1 MQPMLPVQP
10 PVQHVQPMQSMPPV
24 QPPVQH
30 EPSSR
35 VPLHNETQTASRTSV
50 GLDSAAAES
59 PILAGSIDL
68 LQAPISQQHPPLDT
82 QSTGA
87 VFAGS
92 DADLMAAILFGNAS
106 DGHNLLQEPSE
117 LSVSDSL
124 AGNPTGNP
132 TGNINGNLNG
142 NTEDNP
148 AGNLMGTYGKMPPDN
163 RRVKET
169 LPAPLGPLYSPGS
182 PASRASTSSLE
193 PSVGF
198 SIGGVS
204 PGGATNA

>member
-1 MQPMLPVQP
+1 
-10 PVQHVQPMQSMPPV
+10 MPPV
-24 QPPVQH
+24 QPPLQH

-132 TGNINGNLNG
+132 TGNIKGNINGNLKGNING

-148 AGNLMGTYGKMPPDN
+148 AGNLMGTYGKMPSDS

-169 LPAPLGPLYSPGS
+169 LPAPLGSLYSPGS

-204 PGGATNA
+204 SGGATNA